1 MQVKTPKIKNNEV
14 AIFAIGG
21 LHEIGRNM
29 YCVQYQDEIIIMD
42 CGIKFPEDELL
53 GVNYV
58 ISDYSYLVKNREK
71 IKALVVSHGHEDHI
85 GGIPFLLEKI
95 PEIPVYATP
104 FALAL
109 IKGKLEEHGIL
120 ARSELHPEFEDTV
133 LKFNKLSVSFF
144 RTTHSIPDTLGIAVH
159 TPLGA
164 VVFTGDFKFDLTPVM
179 NQPAPN
185 FQQMAQLGQEGV
197 LALLSDSTNAEVSAF
212 TKSEQ
217 FVADSLH
224 NIITG
229 IKGRIIF
236 ATFASNLY
244 RVSTAL
250 KAAEDTNRKVA
261 IFGRSMENGVKNGI
275 ELGYLNVPDNLIVD
289 AATINSLP
297 PEKVMILCTGS
308 QGEPLAALSRIANG
322 THRQIKLHPNDTVIF
337 SSNPIPGNTL
347 SVNHLINNLI
357 EGGAHV
363 IHGRVNNVHTSGH
376 GGQEELK
383 LMVRLVKPKYMI
395 PVHGEY
401 RMQVIHAGLAQQSGV
416 PAENT
421 FVLQNGEVAAF
432 GPDSARIAGQI
443 QVDDVFVDTS
453 GSADI
458 GNVVVHD
465 RQVLSEEGI
474 VIAVATVDFAH
485 KRVLAGPDILSRGFV
500 YMRESQELISA
511 AQKRVYHVLRSE
523 MNQKEL
529 PDMRQI
535 KKAVTDSLSDFLFQ
549 QTGRRPIVLPMLVDK
564 NS

>member
-1 MQVKTPKIKNNEV
+1 MTSQVKIKDNEV
-14 AIFAIGG
+14 AVFAIGG

-29 YCVQYQDEIIIMD
+29 YCVQYQDEIVIMD
-42 CGIKFPEDELL
+42 CGIKFPEDDLL
-53 GVNYV
+53 GINYV
-58 ISDYSYLVKNREK
+58 ISDYSYLVKNRDK

-109 IKGKLEEHGIL
+109 IKSKCEEHGIL
-120 ARSELHPEFEDTV
+120 NKTELHEEYEDMV
-133 LKFNKLSVSFF
+133 LKFDKLSVTFF

-185 FQQMAQLGQEGV
+185 FQRMAQLGKEGV
-197 LALLSDSTNAEVSAF
+197 LALLSDSTNAEVPQF
-212 TKSEQ
+212 TKSER
-217 FVADSLH
+217 FVAGSLH

-244 RVSTAL
+244 RVSTAI
-250 KAAEDTNRKVA
+250 KAAIDTGRKVA
-261 IFGRSMENGVKNGI
+261 VFGRSMENGIQNGI
-275 ELGYLNVPDNLIVD
+275 DLGYLHVPDGLIVD
-289 AATINSLP
+289 AETINSLP

-322 THRQIKLHPNDTVIF
+322 THRQIKLKPKDTVIF

-347 SVNHLINNLI
+347 SVNHLINKLM
-357 EGGAHV
+357 EGGANV
-363 IHGRVNNVHTSGH
+363 VHGRINNVHTSGH

-383 LMVRLVKPKYMI
+383 LMVELAKPKYMI

-401 RMQVIHAGLAQQSGV
+401 RMQVVHAHLAQQAGV
-416 PAENT
+416 PKENT
-421 FVLQNGEVAAF
+421 FVLKNGEVVCF
-432 GPDSARIAGQI
+432 GPEGARIAGDI
-443 QVDDVFVDTS
+443 HVKDVFVDTS
-453 GSADI
+453 GAADV
-458 GNVVVHD
+458 GNIVVRD
-465 RQVLSEEGI
+465 RQILSEEGL
-474 VIAVATVDFAH
+474 VVAVATVDYKH

-500 YMRESQELISA
+500 YMRESQDLINA
-511 AQKRVYHVLRSE
+511 AQKHVYHVLKTEMAKKEKPKDSE
-523 MNQKEL
+523 I
-529 PDMRQI
+529 R
-535 KKAVTDSLSDFLFQ
+535 KAIIDNLQDFLYSK
-549 QTGRRPIVLPMLVDK
+549 TERRPMILPMLVEK
-564 NS
+564 K

>member
-1 MQVKTPKIKNNEV
+1 MKIKQNEV
-14 AIFAIGG
+14 AVFAIGG

-29 YCVQYQDEIIIMD
+29 YCVQYQDEIVIMD
-42 CGIKFPEDELL
+42 CGIKFPEDDLL
-53 GVNYV
+53 GINYV

-109 IKGKLEEHGIL
+109 IKSKCEEHGIL
-120 ARSELHPEFEDTV
+120 DRTELHEEHEDTV
-133 LKFNKLSVSFF
+133 LTFDKLKVTFF

-185 FQQMAQLGQEGV
+185 FQRMAQLGEEGV
-197 LALLSDSTNAEVSAF
+197 LALLSDSTNAEVPQF
-212 TKSEQ
+212 TKSER
-217 FVADSLH
+217 FVAGSLH

-229 IKGRIIF
+229 IEGRIIF

-244 RVSTAL
+244 RVSTAIQ
-250 KAAEDTNRKVA
+250 AAIDTGRKVA
-261 IFGRSMENGVKNGI
+261 IFGRSMENGIQNGI
-275 ELGYLNVPDNLIVD
+275 DLGYLDVPEGLIVD
-289 AATINSLP
+289 AETINSLP
-297 PEKVMILCTGS
+297 PEKVMLLCTGS

-322 THRQIKLHPNDTVIF
+322 THRQIKLKPHDTVIF

-347 SVNHLINNLI
+347 SVNQLINKLM
-357 EGGAHV
+357 EGGANV
-363 IHGRVNNVHTSGH
+363 VHGRVNNVHTSGH

-383 LMVRLVKPKYMI
+383 LMVELAKPKYMI

-401 RMQVIHAGLAQQSGV
+401 RMQVVHAHLAQQAGV

-421 FVLQNGEVAAF
+421 FVLKNGDVVCFSPE
-432 GPDSARIAGQI
+432 GARIAGDI
-443 QVDDVFVDTS
+443 HVKDVFVDTS
-453 GSADI
+453 DADDV
-458 GNVVVHD
+458 GNIVVRD
-465 RQVLSEEGI
+465 RQILSEEGL
-474 VIAVATVDFAH
+474 VVAVATVDYKH

-500 YMRESQELISA
+500 YMRESQDLINA
-511 AQKRVYHVLRSE
+511 AQKHVYHVLKTEMAKSDKPKDSE
-523 MNQKEL
+523 I
-529 PDMRQI
+529 R
-535 KKAVTDSLSDFLFQ
+535 KAIIENLQDFLYSR
-549 QTGRRPIVLPMLVDK
+549 TERRPMILPMLVEK
-564 NS
+564 K

>member
-1 MQVKTPKIKNNEV
+1 MKIKQSEV
-14 AIFAIGG
+14 AVFAIGG

-29 YCVQYQDEIIIMD
+29 YCVQYQDEIVIMD

-53 GVNYV
+53 GINYV

-109 IKGKLEEHGIL
+109 IKSKCEEHGIL
-120 ARSELHPEFEDTV
+120 DRTELHEEHEDTV
-133 LKFNKLSVSFF
+133 LTFDKLKVTFF

-185 FQQMAQLGQEGV
+185 FQRMAQLGEEGV
-197 LALLSDSTNAEVSAF
+197 LALLSDSTNAEVPQF
-212 TKSEQ
+212 TKSER
-217 FVADSLH
+217 FVAGSLH

-229 IKGRIIF
+229 IEGRIIF

-244 RVSTAL
+244 RVSTAIQ
-250 KAAEDTNRKVA
+250 AAIDTGRKVA
-261 IFGRSMENGVKNGI
+261 IFGRSMENGIQNGI
-275 ELGYLNVPDNLIVD
+275 DLGYLDVPEGLIVD
-289 AATINSLP
+289 AEIINSLP

-322 THRQIKLHPNDTVIF
+322 THRQIKLKPHDTVIF

-347 SVNHLINNLI
+347 SVNQLINKLM
-357 EGGAHV
+357 EGGANV
-363 IHGRVNNVHTSGH
+363 VHGRVNNVHTSGH

-383 LMVRLVKPKYMI
+383 LMVELAKPKYMI

-401 RMQVIHAGLAQQSGV
+401 RMQVVHAHLAQQAGV

-421 FVLQNGEVAAF
+421 FVLKNGEVVCF
-432 GPDSARIAGQI
+432 SPDGARIAGDI
-443 QVDDVFVDTS
+443 HVKDVFVDTS
-453 GSADI
+453 GAADV
-458 GNVVVHD
+458 GNIVVRD
-465 RQVLSEEGI
+465 RQILSEEGL
-474 VIAVATVDFAH
+474 VVAVATVDYKH

-500 YMRESQELISA
+500 YMRESQDLINA
-511 AQKRVYHVLRSE
+511 AQKHVYHVLKTEMAKSDKPKDSE
-523 MNQKEL
+523 I
-529 PDMRQI
+529 R
-535 KKAVTDSLSDFLFQ
+535 KAIVENLQDFLYSR
-549 QTGRRPIVLPMLVDK
+549 TERRPMILPMLIEK
-564 NS
+564 K

>member
-1 MQVKTPKIKNNEV
+1 MKIKKNEV
-14 AIFAIGG
+14 AVFAIGG

-53 GVNYV
+53 GINYV

-109 IKGKLEEHGIL
+109 IKSKCEEHGIL
-120 ARSELHPEFEDTV
+120 DKTELHVESEDLV
-133 LKFNKLSVSFF
+133 LQFDKLSVSFF

-185 FQQMAQLGQEGV
+185 FQRMAQLGEEGV
-197 LALLSDSTNAEVSAF
+197 LALLSDSTNAEVPQF
-212 TKSEQ
+212 TKSER
-217 FVADSLH
+217 FVAGSLH

-244 RVSTAL
+244 RVSTAI
-250 KAAEDTNRKVA
+250 KAAIDTGRKVA
-261 IFGRSMENGVKNGI
+261 VFGRSMENGIQNGI

-289 AATINSLP
+289 AETINSLP

-322 THRQIKLHPNDTVIF
+322 THRQIKLHPDDTVIF

-347 SVNHLINNLI
+347 SVNHRINKLM

-363 IHGRVNNVHTSGH
+363 VHGRVNNVHTSGH

-383 LMVRLVKPKYMI
+383 LMVELSKPKYMI

-401 RMQVIHAGLAQQSGV
+401 RMQVVHAHLAQQAGV

-421 FVLQNGEVAAF
+421 FVLKNGEVVCF
-432 GPDSARIAGQI
+432 SPEGARIAGDLH
-443 QVDDVFVDTS
+443 VKDVFVDTS
-453 GSADI
+453 GAADV
-458 GNVVVHD
+458 GNVVVRD
-465 RQVLSEEGI
+465 RQILSEEGL
-474 VIAVATVDFAH
+474 VVAVATVDYKH

-500 YMRESQELISA
+500 YMRESQDLINA
-511 AQKRVYHVLRSE
+511 AQKHVYHILKTEMAKDEKPKDSE
-523 MNQKEL
+523 I
-529 PDMRQI
+529 R
-535 KKAVTDSLSDFLFQ
+535 KAIIENLQDFLYSR
-549 QTGRRPIVLPMLVDK
+549 TERRPMILPMLIEK
-564 NS
+564 K

>member
-1 MQVKTPKIKNNEV
+1 MKIKQNEV
-14 AIFAIGG
+14 AVFAIGG

-29 YCVQYQDEIIIMD
+29 YCVQYQDEIVIMD

-53 GVNYV
+53 GINYV

-109 IKGKLEEHGIL
+109 IKSKCEEHGIL
-120 ARSELHPEFEDTV
+120 DRTELHEEHEDTV
-133 LKFNKLSVSFF
+133 LTFDKLKVTFF

-185 FQQMAQLGQEGV
+185 FQRMAQLGEEGV
-197 LALLSDSTNAEVSAF
+197 LALLSDSTNAEVPQF
-212 TKSEQ
+212 TKSER
-217 FVADSLH
+217 FVAGSLH

-244 RVSTAL
+244 RVSTAIQ
-250 KAAEDTNRKVA
+250 AAIDTGRKVA
-261 IFGRSMENGVKNGI
+261 IFGRSMENGIQNGI
-275 ELGYLNVPDNLIVD
+275 DLGYLDVPEGLIVD
-289 AATINSLP
+289 AETINSLP

-322 THRQIKLHPNDTVIF
+322 THRQIKLKPHDTVIF

-347 SVNHLINNLI
+347 SVNQLINKLM
-357 EGGAHV
+357 EGGANV
-363 IHGRVNNVHTSGH
+363 VHGRVNNVHTSGH

-383 LMVRLVKPKYMI
+383 LMVELAKPKYMI

-401 RMQVIHAGLAQQSGV
+401 RMQVVHAHLAQQAGV

-421 FVLQNGEVAAF
+421 FVLKNGEVVCF
-432 GPDSARIAGQI
+432 SPEGARIAGDI
-443 QVDDVFVDTS
+443 HVKDVFVDTS
-453 GSADI
+453 GAADV
-458 GNVVVHD
+458 GNIVVRD
-465 RQVLSEEGI
+465 RQILSEEGL
-474 VIAVATVDFAH
+474 VVAVATVDYKH

-500 YMRESQELISA
+500 YMRESQDLINA
-511 AQKRVYHVLRSE
+511 AQKHVYHVLKTEMAKSDKPKDSE
-523 MNQKEL
+523 I
-529 PDMRQI
+529 R
-535 KKAVTDSLSDFLFQ
+535 KAIIENLQDFLYSR
-549 QTGRRPIVLPMLVDK
+549 TERRPMILPILVEK
-564 NS
+564 K

>member
-1 MQVKTPKIKNNEV
+1 MTSQVKIKDNEV
-14 AIFAIGG
+14 AVFAIGG

-29 YCVQYQDEIIIMD
+29 YCVQYQDEIVIMD
-42 CGIKFPEDELL
+42 CGIKFPEDDLL
-53 GVNYV
+53 GINYV
-58 ISDYSYLVKNREK
+58 ISDYSYLVKNRDK

-109 IKGKLEEHGIL
+109 IKSKCEEHGIL
-120 ARSELHPEFEDTV
+120 DRTELHEEHEDTV
-133 LKFNKLSVSFF
+133 LTFDKLKVTFF

-185 FQQMAQLGQEGV
+185 FQRMAQLGEEGV
-197 LALLSDSTNAEVSAF
+197 LALLSDSTNAEVPQF
-212 TKSEQ
+212 TKSER
-217 FVADSLH
+217 FVAGSLH

-229 IKGRIIF
+229 IEGRIIF

-244 RVSTAL
+244 RVSTAIQ
-250 KAAEDTNRKVA
+250 AAIDTGRKVA
-261 IFGRSMENGVKNGI
+261 IFGRSMENGIQNGI
-275 ELGYLNVPDNLIVD
+275 DLGYLDVPEGLIVD
-289 AATINSLP
+289 AETINSLP

-322 THRQIKLHPNDTVIF
+322 THRQIKLKPHDTVIF

-347 SVNHLINNLI
+347 SVNQLINKLM
-357 EGGAHV
+357 EGGANV
-363 IHGRVNNVHTSGH
+363 VHGRVNNVHTSGH

-383 LMVRLVKPKYMI
+383 LMVELAKPKYMI

-401 RMQVIHAGLAQQSGV
+401 RMQVVHAHLAQQAGV

-421 FVLQNGEVAAF
+421 FVLKNGEVVCF
-432 GPDSARIAGQI
+432 SPDGARIAGDI
-443 QVDDVFVDTS
+443 HVKDVFVDTS
-453 GSADI
+453 GAADV
-458 GNVVVHD
+458 GNIVVRD
-465 RQVLSEEGI
+465 RQILSEEGL
-474 VIAVATVDFAH
+474 VVAVATVDYKH

-500 YMRESQELISA
+500 YMRESQDLINA
-511 AQKRVYHVLRSE
+511 AQKHVYHVLKTEMAKSDKPKDSE
-523 MNQKEL
+523 I
-529 PDMRQI
+529 R
-535 KKAVTDSLSDFLFQ
+535 KAIVENLQDFLYSR
-549 QTGRRPIVLPMLVDK
+549 TERRPMILPMLIEK
-564 NS
+564 K

>member
-1 MQVKTPKIKNNEV
+1 MTERLKVKIKNNEV
-14 AIFAIGG
+14 AIYAIGG
-21 LHEIGRNM
+21 LHEIGKNM

-53 GVNYV
+53 GINYV
-58 ISDYSYLVKNREK
+58 ISDYSYLVKNRDK

-85 GGIPFLLEKI
+85 GGIPFLLKEI

-109 IKGKLEEHGIL
+109 IRGKLEEHGL
-120 ARSELHPEFEDTV
+120 SKTTELHEEHESTV
-133 LKFNKLSVSFF
+133 LEFDKLSVSFF

-179 NQPAPN
+179 NQPAPD
-185 FQQMAQLGQEGV
+185 FQKMAKIGHDGV

-244 RVSTAL
+244 RVSTAIQ
-250 KAAEDTNRKVA
+250 AAIDTGRKVA
-261 IFGRSMENGVKNGI
+261 IFGRSMENGVQNGI
-275 ELGYLNVPDNLIVD
+275 DLGYLDIPKDLIVD
-289 AATINSLP
+289 ADEINRLDP
-297 PEKVMILCTGS
+297 DKAMILCTGS
-308 QGEPLAALSRIANG
+308 QGEPLAALSRIASG
-322 THRQIKLHPNDTVIF
+322 THRQITLQPNDTVIF

-347 SVNHLINNLI
+347 SVNHLINQLM
-357 EGGAHV
+357 EGGATV

-383 LMVRLVKPKYMI
+383 MMIRLAKPKYMV

-401 RMQVIHAGLAQQSGV
+401 RMQVIHTELAQKAGV
-416 PAENT
+416 PKENT
-421 FVLQNGEVAAF
+421 FVLENGEVLCL
-432 GPDSARIAGQI
+432 GPDGSRIAGKI
-443 QVDDVFVDTS
+443 PAGDVYVDTS
-453 GSADI
+453 GTADV

-465 RQVLSEEGI
+465 RQVLSEEGL
-474 VIAVATVDFAH
+474 VVAVATVDFKN

-500 YMRESQELISA
+500 YMRESTELISA
-511 AQKRVYHVLRSE
+511 AQKHVYHILKYQLNKKNRPKDSE
-523 MNQKEL
+523 I
-529 PDMRQI
+529 R
-535 KKAVTDSLSDFLFQ
+535 KAIIDSLSDFLYSK
-549 QTGRRPIVLPMLVDK
+549 TERRPLILPMIVEK
-564 NS
+564 K